1 MGGGVADAL
10 AQGKLTSDFNMTRLT
25 IKSSSPEARYKRGRR
40 RTAPAPVAE
49 AQLPPRR
56 GWLALLVALVVVYA
70 ASGLGALASIQA
82 KSFYALLQ
90 QPDWAPPAAVF
101 APVWTTLF
109 TMMGF
114 SAWLVWREPGHR
126 RALVLF
132 GVQLAVNVL
141 WSWLFFAWHQGA
153 MAFVDVVLLECL
165 ILATAFRFRTH
176 SRLAALLLL
185 PYAAWVGFAAVLNFW
200 LWQHNPGLLG

>member
-1 MGGGVADAL
+1 
-10 AQGKLTSDFNMTRLT
+10 MTRLT

-40 RTAPAPVAE
+40 RETPSPVPPPQS
-49 AQLPPRR
+49 QLRR
-56 GWLALLVALVVVYA
+56 NGLALFVWLAVVYA

-101 APVWTTLF
+101 GPVWTTLF
-109 TMMGF
+109 TLMGLA
-114 SAWLVWREPGHR
+114 AWLVWREPGNR
-126 RALVLF
+126 RALHLF

-153 MAFVDVVLLECL
+153 LAFADVVLLECL
-165 ILATAFRFRTH
+165 IVATAFRFWPH
-176 SRLAALLLL
+176 NRLAALLLL

>member
-1 MGGGVADAL
+1 
-10 AQGKLTSDFNMTRLT
+10 MTRLT

-40 RTAPAPVAE
+40 HEIPAAVV
-49 AQLPPRR
+49 QPRR
-56 GWLALLVALVVVYA
+56 GWLALLVSLVVVYA

-82 KSFYALLQ
+82 KAFYALLQ
-90 QPDWAPPAAVF
+90 QPAWAPPAAVF

-114 SAWLVWREPGHR
+114 AAWLVWREPGHR
-126 RALVLF
+126 RALQLF

-153 MAFVDVVLLECL
+153 MAFADVVLLECL
-165 ILATAFRFRTH
+165 ILATAFRFWRLH
-176 SRLAALLLL
+176 RLAAILLL
-185 PYAAWVGFAAVLNFW
+185 PYAVWVGFAAVLNFW

>member
-1 MGGGVADAL
+1 
-10 AQGKLTSDFNMTRLT
+10 MTRLT

-49 AQLPPRR
+49 VQSSPRR
-56 GWLALLVALVVVYA
+56 GWLALLVSLAVVYA

-90 QPDWAPPAAVF
+90 QPGWAPPAAVF

-109 TMMGF
+109 TMMGI

-132 GVQLAVNVL
+132 GRIGRINALFTQVQQLWTAVD
-141 WSWLFFAWHQGA
+141 SFDTPA
-153 MAFVDVVLLECL
+153 MQPNPADGEP
-165 ILATAFRFRTH
+165 ATLKIYPPLSH
-176 SRLAALLLL
+176 
-185 PYAAWVGFAAVLNFW
+185 
-200 LWQHNPGLLG
+200 